1 MEAGTGMKRDLPLMA
16 RAPWEDD
23 PWLRHTRGSRVRL
36 VAAYL
41 IAFLVLIGFLLLG
54 SLAGF

>member
-1 MEAGTGMKRDLPLMA
+1 MSRRLA

-23 PWLRHTRGSRVRL
+23 PWLRHTRGSRLRL
-36 VAAYL
+36 VLAYA
-41 IAFLVLIGFLLLG
+41 IGVLVIFGFILLG